1 MKRFLVLSL
10 MVAVLGCGTKEMAPE
25 ARETTSSAASGA
37 KINPSQPAETMPES
51 TPQDSGTPLLE
62 TATASEEAAS
72 TSEEAASTSIE
83 STEATTTLVKKEPA
97 VEVVTLGAGC
107 FWCIEAVLEQI
118 EGIKEVTSGYMGGT
132 IKNPTYEQ
140 ICTGL
145 TGHAEVVQV
154 TFDPQVI
161 EFAAVLEHFWKLHD
175 PTTLN
180 RQGYDVGTQYRSAI
194 FYHSPEQLAVAEKSK
209 KAKDEKG
216 VFPGPIVTE
225 ITKAETFYAAED
237 YHQDYYRNNKDAR
250 YCRMIINPKLK
261 KLGLDE

>member
-1 MKRFLVLSL
+1 MKRFFVCLL
-10 MVAVLGCGTKEMAPE
+10 MLAVVGCGTREMTPE
-25 ARETTSSAASGA
+25 LSQAGASSVADSEVTPLGSPASAAEGTTQEPEGTPQA
-37 KINPSQPAETMPES
+37 PES
-51 TPQDSGTPLLE
+51 TNQ
-62 TATASEEAAS
+62 
-72 TSEEAASTSIE
+72 E
-83 STEATTTLVKKEPA
+83 STVAKTTLVKKEPA

-118 EGIKEVTSGYMGGT
+118 EGINEVTSGYMGGT

-180 RQGYDVGTQYRSAI
+180 QQGYDVGTQ
-194 FYHSPEQLAVAEKSK
+194 
-209 KAKDEKG
+209 
-216 VFPGPIVTE
+216 
-225 ITKAETFYAAED
+225 
-237 YHQDYYRNNKDAR
+237 
-250 YCRMIINPKLK
+250 
-261 KLGLDE
+261 

>member
-1 MKRFLVLSL
+1 MTPEVTQAGSNSVAGSEATSL
-10 MVAVLGCGTKEMAPE
+10 GSPAAVAGGTTQ
-25 ARETTSSAASGA
+25 ETENTT
-37 KINPSQPAETMPES
+37 QETES
-51 TPQDSGTPLLE
+51 TTQK
-62 TATASEEAAS
+62 
-72 TSEEAASTSIE
+72 
-83 STEATTTLVKKEPA
+83 STEAKTTLVKKEPA

-118 EGIKEVTSGYMGGT
+118 EGINEVTSGYMGGT

-225 ITKAETFYAAED
+225 ITAAADFYEAEG
-237 YHQDYYRNNKDAR
+237 YHQNYYNLNGNQP
-250 YCRMIINPKLK
+250 YCRMVIDPKVSRFKKEFPHRLK
-261 KLGLDE
+261 SPA